1 MVSDSMSINDRMK
14 MIVLFIITSLVVVV
28 VNGFPQ
34 DDKNP
39 LLIPGHMLGLNL
51 VIDVV
56 QIFLE
61 LLISHVVLPLFTL
74 IE

>member
-39 LLIPGHMLGLNL
+39 LLIPGHMLSLKL
-51 VIDVV
+51 VVDVV
-56 QIFLE
+56 QVFLE